1 MPLLGTTRLLILMIY
16 SYLHYYLELKQSL
29 KMNNQG
35 ENTQLSDAI
44 KQIVLESKEFFSKKH
59 KFSNSMYESAFF
71 FPTCLL
77 LFLIISCLHVYLAL
91 HVY

>member
-44 KQIVLESKEFFSKKH
+44 KQIVLESKEFF
-59 KFSNSMYESAFF
+59 F
-71 FPTCLL
+71 
-77 LFLIISCLHVYLAL
+77 
-91 HVY
+91 